1 VDAVSDIDVL
11 RDLYSAF
18 NDRDIER
25 LLEAFDP
32 WIEIEPTEDLEYA
45 ALLLRVLGPRF
56 VILSGGYRGLDE
68 VRRLFESVWQISDW
82 FRVEPED
89 YVAVADRVVVP
100 LRLQARAEATG
111 IEGEAVT
118 AHLWKMRDGKAVRLQ
133 VYASRSDAIAAA
145 KRQQA
150 EE

>member
-1 VDAVSDIDVL
+1 VDALSDIDVL

-18 NDRDIER
+18 NRRDIER

-32 WIEIEPTEDLEYA
+32 GIEIEPTEDLEYA

-56 VILSGGYRGLDE
+56 VILSGGYRGLEE

-89 YVAVADRVVVP
+89 FMTVADQVVVP
-100 LRLQARAEATG
+100 LRLEARAEATG
-111 IEGEAVT
+111 LEGEALT
-118 AHLWKMRDGKAVRLQ
+118 AHLWKLRGGKAVRLQ
-133 VYASRSDAIAAA
+133 VYASSSDAIAAA
-145 KRQQA
+145 KRQA
-150 EE
+150 GE